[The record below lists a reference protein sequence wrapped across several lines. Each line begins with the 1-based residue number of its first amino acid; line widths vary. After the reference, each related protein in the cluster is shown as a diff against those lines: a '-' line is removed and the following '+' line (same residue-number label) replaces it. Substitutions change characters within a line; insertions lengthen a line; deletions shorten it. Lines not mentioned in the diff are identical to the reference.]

1 MGFRKRLTLLCV
13 KVQYGLLLAFVIMS
27 AFSCKK
33 NQDKAIMPKKEKIEK
48 QKIND
53 FLIFENDLT
62 KKNINGAEYSN
73 IVFKKDGAVFSRD
86 VTLPTYIKIPFSNL
100 DLSKEFN
107 VSFVFKTTF
116 SDGQKPQS
124 FLLFVNDSITLQAR
138 PLYLYLPRNRVSG
151 MYGRQHLYYE
161 NYDKNRGVSNS
172 FLNSQSI
179 KTNNYYFVSVNYTID
194 NTIQI
199 YVNSDL
205 YATFNNVMPHNLKTT
220 SIIIGALKVGGKV
233 STRLEGVMYGLRIYK
248 KSLSESEIVSVF
260 NSFPPFLH
268 FSLLD

>member
-1 MGFRKRLTLLCV
+1 MIKKIMGFRKRLTLLCV

-124 FLLFVNDSITLQAR
+124 
-138 PLYLYLPRNRVSG
+138 
-151 MYGRQHLYYE
+151 
-161 NYDKNRGVSNS
+161 
-172 FLNSQSI
+172 
-179 KTNNYYFVSVNYTID
+179 
-194 NTIQI
+194 
-199 YVNSDL
+199 
-205 YATFNNVMPHNLKTT
+205 
-220 SIIIGALKVGGKV
+220 
-233 STRLEGVMYGLRIYK
+233 
-248 KSLSESEIVSVF
+248 
-260 NSFPPFLH
+260 
-268 FSLLD
+268 